1 MAKENKAPRKRIL
14 EAAISLFAQKGFDGV
29 GVREIAKAADVNIA
43 MISYYYRSKVGILRE
58 IINTFHIRYYRVIKD
73 VVEQSQTPEE
83 SVRLIVRNIIRF
95 VKKNK
100 EMTMVAFDA
109 PSLDIPEI
117 ADLKAEKISELI
129 KTISGLIERFELD
142 PTDAVQISII
152 GPSLMAMIL
161 AHFRFKTVQKRV
173 FKIKFDKNFYDQYAE
188 TISHLFLYG
197 VTGLANQRKARRSSS

>member
-1 MAKENKAPRKRIL
+1 MAKEDKEPRKRIL

-58 IINTFHIRYYRVIKD
+58 IINTFHSRYYRVIKD
-73 VVEQSQTPEE
+73 VVEQSQAPEE

-109 PSLDIPEI
+109 PPLDIPEI

-173 FKIKFDKNFYDQYAE
+173 FKIKFDKDFYDQYAE
-188 TISHLFLYG
+188 TISRLFLYG